1 MIEIEGLKQYEIDIR
16 GVNIHI
22 AEAGEGPMVLFVHG
36 FPESWY
42 SWRHQIAAVSAAGYR
57 AVAMDVR
64 GYGSSYAPKAIDEYR
79 LVFLAGDC
87 VGVVQTLGEDSSLI
101 VGHDWGSPIASAA
114 ASFRPDI
121 FKGIALL
128 SVPYTPRN
136 DGKPSDFFRSLGGEE
151 EFYIEY
157 FQEPG
162 RAEAEISQNPSKWLE
177 GFYFTASGDAPA
189 VMGNEGSMGFVSLD
203 GELKDRFKFPEEPLP
218 WFTQDDLDFYTKQF
232 EKSGFTGPLNRYRCV
247 DLDWEDLRM
256 QHEAPLIQ
264 PSLFIGGEKDGP
276 TIWGAGS
283 ISRFPDTLP
292 NLKDSVILPNV
303 GHWIQQE
310 DPDSTNLLLLD
321 FFQTFNLGQ

>member
-1 MIEIEGLKQYEIDIR
+1 
-16 GVNIHI
+16 
-22 AEAGEGPMVLFVHG
+22 
-36 FPESWY
+36 
-42 SWRHQIAAVSAAGYR
+42 
-57 AVAMDVR
+57 MDVR

-79 LVFLAGDC
+79 LVCLAGDC

-157 FQEPG
+157 FQELG

-177 GFYFTASGDAPA
+177 GFYFTASGNAPA
-189 VMGNEGSMGFVSLD
+189 VMGDEGSMGFVSPG

-218 WFTQDDLDFYTKQF
+218 WFTPDDLDFYTKQF

-247 DLDWEDLRM
+247 DLDWNDLRM
-256 QHEAPLIQ
+256 HHEAPLMQ

-310 DPDSTNLLLLD
+310 DPDSTNSLLLD